1 MYKLIVFDWDGTLM
15 DSEDKIVASA
25 SAALSDLSL
34 PPLPRD
40 RIRNIIGLGLREA
53 VETLL
58 PGRSDSFYRQYIGR
72 YRFHFLEA
80 DSTPMPLFEGVVES
94 LNSLRDKGYSLAVA
108 TGKSRRGLDRVLD
121 ETGLGHLFEASRCAD
136 EAPSKPHPRMLEELM
151 DELCVRPA
159 ATLMVGDTEYDL
171 QMARNAGTAAVA
183 VCYGVHE
190 RHRLLE
196 FAPLACLNAINEL
209 EDWLA
214 QRWQKGD

>member
-34 PPLPRD
+34 PPVPRD

-58 PGRSDSFYRQYIGR
+58 PGRSDSFYRQYIDR

-94 LNSLRDKGYSLAVA
+94 LNSLRDQGYLLAVA

-121 ETGLGHLFEASRCAD
+121 ETGLGHLFEATRCAD
-136 EAPSKPHPRMLEELM
+136 EAPSKPHPGMLEELM
-151 DELCVRPA
+151 DELRVPPA
-159 ATLMVGDTEYDL
+159 TTLMVGDTEYDL

-196 FAPLACLNAINEL
+196 FAPLACLDAIDEL
-209 EDWLA
+209 ENWLA
-214 QRWQKGD
+214 QR